1 MAYDNQRIDQT
12 ILVPTS
18 LADAANIAA
27 SRYYVGS
34 VPIIV
39 RAVWAT
45 VVANVAT
52 ATSTATYKYRPT
64 PGSDTGATVSFA
76 TIVIPVAT
84 GLAGKSFYKYLTA
97 TSPVRLLPGSELI
110 LSFSGGSGAGGQ
122 AAYGISYEMSWDTQ
136 QNNANAVLSA

>member
-1 MAYDNQRIDQT
+1 MAYHDQRFDAM
-12 ILVPTS
+12 ILGPTS
-18 LADAANIAA
+18 LADSANIAA

-34 VPIIV
+34 IPIIV

-45 VVANVAT
+45 VAVAVAT

-64 PGSDTGATVSFA
+64 PGSDTGATVTFA

-84 GLAGKSFYKYLTA
+84 GVAGKSFYKYLPA

-122 AAYGISYEMSWDTQ
+122 AAYGISFEMSWDTQ
-136 QNNANAVLSA
+136 QNNPNAILSA